1 MDRAECPWILLG
13 LRMVMGIF
21 CEIMQKSHLF
31 CHFHVQKMMAR
42 GSCSLHRLI
51 ALGLIIEINPT
62 QQLITAVS
70 KSRACV
76 LFGLLT
82 FINSAPIIS

>member
-42 GSCSLHRLI
+42 GSWFMFTSSPHRTW
-51 ALGLIIEINPT
+51 IN
-62 QQLITAVS
+62 
-70 KSRACV
+70 
-76 LFGLLT
+76 
-82 FINSAPIIS
+82 N